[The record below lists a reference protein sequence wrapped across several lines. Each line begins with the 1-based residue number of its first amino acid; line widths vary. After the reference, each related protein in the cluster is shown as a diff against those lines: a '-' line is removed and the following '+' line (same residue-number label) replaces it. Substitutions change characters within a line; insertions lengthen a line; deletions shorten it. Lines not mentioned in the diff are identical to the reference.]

1 MRITDTHIHLNF
13 AGMDEIRQN
22 LLESCIRRGISSFI
36 IPDVAVNNI
45 NQNISYHGCRF
56 YFAAGV
62 HPLYISTAPKL
73 TLETVERGNYSA
85 IGEIGMDLRKNIP
98 HLPDADLQMKVF
110 SEQLD
115 IAAEMSLPL
124 IIHCVRAHEQLLR
137 LIKNNGFSCGGVVHG
152 FTGSLE
158 TARQWIKSGFKLGIG
173 PFIVNPRMT
182 DRQRRMLGSVGIENI
197 LLETDAPNNYIDQNF
212 AIGVPVSLHNTLETV
227 ASIYGI
233 DVEKAADI
241 IESNVH
247 SLFFT

>member
-1 MRITDTHIHLNF
+1 
-13 AGMDEIRQN
+13 
-22 LLESCIRRGISSFI
+22 
-36 IPDVAVNNI
+36 
-45 NQNISYHGCRF
+45 
-56 YFAAGV
+56 
-62 HPLYISTAPKL
+62 
-73 TLETVERGNYSA
+73 VERGNYSA